1 MILANLPSGSWGS
14 GIHSVEYHFMV
25 LVVEL
30 SSGFTE
36 GLRIYLQTEGL
47 TSCIYGFEGVH
58 IIC

>member
-1 MILANLPSGSWGS
+1 MGLGAQGYIGILKFQ
-14 GIHSVEYHFMV
+14 IVEYHFMV
-25 LVVEL
+25 MVVEL